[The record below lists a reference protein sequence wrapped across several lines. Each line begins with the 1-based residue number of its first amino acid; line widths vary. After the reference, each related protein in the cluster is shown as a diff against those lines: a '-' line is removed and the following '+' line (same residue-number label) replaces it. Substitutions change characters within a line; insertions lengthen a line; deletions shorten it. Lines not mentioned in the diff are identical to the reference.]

1 MAGDR
6 MNAAAPRP
14 RIVAAAVFAVC
25 IFAVFIFTV
34 FMPAFSG
41 E

>member
-14 RIVAAAVFAVC
+14 RIVAAVFAVC

>member
-6 MNAAAPRP
+6 MIAVAPQP
-14 RIVAAAVFAVC
+14 RIVAASLFA
-25 IFAVFIFTV
+25 V

-41 E
+41 A